1 MAYEKITELFIGG
14 ERVGSSS
21 GEIRNVLHPADGHL
35 VAIFHEGSA
44 SDTVAAIDA
53 ARSAFDSGHWRS
65 FSGEQRGKILEQVA
79 DILERD
85 KARFAEAESAD
96 TAKRIIEANYDMDDI
111 ISVFRYFATQATLSH
126 EREVTTGRENIRSTM
141 VSEPVGVIAMI
152 TPWNYPLLQA
162 SWKIAP
168 ALAAGCTFVI
178 KPSELTPSTT
188 SMLMDV
194 LSEAGVPAGVAN
206 LVLGSGAVAGGPL
219 STHPGVD
226 MVSFTGS
233 LATGKR
239 LMVNAAETIKRV
251 ALELGGKNPNIIFAD
266 ADLDAAIDNA
276 LTAVFLHS
284 GQVCSAG
291 ARLLVE
297 RKIHNQVV
305 TEIARRAD
313 QIQLGGSHD
322 PDAETGALISAAHRD
337 KVERYVA
344 DAISEGA
351 VLRAGGKRPEGEKYA
366 NGFFYRPTVLD
377 ECTSEMSCVQDESFG
392 PVVTVEVFDTEEEAI
407 KLGNDTIFGLAGA
420 VWTNDA
426 DKAQR
431 VARQLRH
438 GTIWINDYHPYVAQA
453 EWGGFKQSGIGR
465 ELGEA
470 GFAEYLEHKHIWQNQ
485 KPARSD
491 WFKATEGH
499 ENV

>member
-111 ISVFRYFATQATLSH
+111 ISVFRYFATRATLSH

-313 QIQLGGSHD
+313 QIRLGGSHD
-322 PDAETGALISAAHRD
+322 LDAETGALISAAHRD